1 MSKQSWKPG
10 NMLYPVPAVMVSCK
24 RPGEKA
30 NIITLAWAGTICSDP
45 AMLSVSIRPERYSYD
60 IIKETKEFVVNLVTN
75 DLTRAC
81 DWCGVRSGKDYDKF
95 KENKLTEF
103 ISEFMDTPAIE
114 ESPVNIYCK
123 VKKIE
128 KLGSHHMFIAE
139 VVGVTVDEKYM
150 DKKGR
155 FDLKATNLMAY
166 SHGEYFA
173 LGKQLGTF
181 GYSVKKSTKKS
192 KPGTKSGTKSGSKS
206 GNNSSNKSG
215 NKNGTKSGNKSR
227 KKSDKKKH

>member
-24 RPGEKA
+24 RPGEKT

-81 DWCGVRSGKDYDKF
+81 DWCGVRSGRDYDKF

-103 ISEFMDTPAIE
+103 TSEFMDTPAIE

-150 DKKGR
+150 DNKGR

-173 LGKQLGTF
+173 LGKKLGTF
-181 GYSVKKSTKKS
+181 GYSVKKS
-192 KPGTKSGTKSGSKS
+192 KSGSKS
-206 GNNSSNKSG
+206 GK
-215 NKNGTKSGNKSR
+215 KSGNKSNKNTGSKSGNKSGSKSS
-227 KKSDKKKH
+227 KKSNKKKH